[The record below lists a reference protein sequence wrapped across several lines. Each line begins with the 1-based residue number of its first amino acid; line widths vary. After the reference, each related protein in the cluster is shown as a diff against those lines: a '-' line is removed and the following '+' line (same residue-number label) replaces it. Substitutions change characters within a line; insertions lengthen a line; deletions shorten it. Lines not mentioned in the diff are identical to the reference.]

1 MSRAQGRDS
10 LPSEAV
16 HPLVD
21 RYLEHLLVGKGLA
34 ENTLRAY
41 GTDLVDFM
49 AFLRERLRGEEGGA
63 PANLLAEVNEQLL
76 FLYVVHVRKRGLGGR
91 SLARHLSAL
100 RGFFAFAREEGEL
113 AEDPARFLENP
124 KLVKHLPEVLTRQ
137 EMDALLAAPDTGDKL
152 GFRDRTMLEL
162 LYASGLR
169 VSELCSLRALDFDA
183 QTNLLRVIGKGDK
196 ERLVPMHAQAAGF
209 LQDYIRHWRP
219 LFNPKEAV
227 LFLNRSGRGLSR
239 VAVWKLVQRYALKA
253 GIKVAISPHTFR
265 HSFATHLLEGG
276 ADLRSVQMLLGHA
289 DITATEI
296 YTHVQQERAAGVHRA
311 YHPRAAKVKP

>member
-1 MSRAQGRDS
+1 MKNSPRIIAAEPSREPVA
-10 LPSEAV
+10 
-16 HPLVD
+16 PLLD
-21 RYLEHLLVGKGLA
+21 GYLEYLLINKGLA

-41 GTDLVDFM
+41 EADISDFIS
-49 AFLRERLRGEEGGA
+49 FLRERLPSESGQDQPGD
-63 PANLLAEVNEQLL
+63 LLRQVDERML

-100 RGFFAFAREEGEL
+100 RGFFAFAREEKEL
-113 AEDPARFLENP
+113 EEDPARFLENP
-124 KLVKHLPEVLTRQ
+124 KLVKNLPEVLSRR
-137 EMDALLAAPDTGDKL
+137 EIEALLAAPDIGDRL

-183 QTNLLRVIGKGDK
+183 QTNLLRVTGKGDK
-196 ERLVPMHAQAAGF
+196 ERLVPMHAQAAAF
-209 LQDYIRHWRP
+209 LQDYIAHWRP
-219 LFNPKEAV
+219 LFNPVQTV

-239 VAVWKLVQRYALKA
+239 VAVWKLVRRYANRA
-253 GIKVAISPHTFR
+253 GITTPISPHTFR

-289 DITATEI
+289 DISATEI
-296 YTHVQQERAAGVHRA
+296 YTHVRQERAVHSR
-311 YHPRAAKVKP
+311 YHPRSGK

>member
-1 MSRAQGRDS
+1 MPQAPRQDS
-10 LPSEAV
+10 PPLPP

-41 GTDLVDFM
+41 GADLADFM
-49 AFLRERLRGEEGGA
+49 SFLHERLGGA
-63 PANLLAEVNEQLL
+63 GAPPSQEDILAEVNEQLL
-76 FLYVVHVRKRGLGGR
+76 FLYVVYVRKRGLGGR

-113 AEDPARFLENP
+113 AADPARFLENP
-124 KLVKHLPEVLTRQ
+124 KLVKNLPEVLTLR
-137 EMDALLAAPDTGDKL
+137 EMDALLAAPDVSGKL

-196 ERLVPMHAQAAGF
+196 ERLVPVHARAAAF
-209 LQDYIRHWRP
+209 LQDYIHHWRP
-219 LFNPKEAV
+219 LFHPGEAA

-239 VAVWKLVQRYALKA
+239 VAVWKLVQRYTLKA
-253 GIKVAISPHTFR
+253 GIKAAISPHTFR

-296 YTHVQQERAAGVHRA
+296 YTHVQQERAVGVHRRH
-311 YHPRAAKVKP
+311 HPRATKP